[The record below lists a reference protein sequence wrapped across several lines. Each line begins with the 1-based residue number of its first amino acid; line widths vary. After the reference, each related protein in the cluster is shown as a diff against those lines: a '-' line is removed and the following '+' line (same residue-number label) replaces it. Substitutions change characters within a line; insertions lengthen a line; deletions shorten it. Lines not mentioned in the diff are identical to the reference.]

1 MRKTALILSLTLPTL
16 ALATEAPKLEDC
28 MVLPEGAQVLRA
40 EEGAEGGEFKRH
52 FVLDVP
58 DRLTAFAAVR
68 DEVKK
73 RFEATPYDVT
83 EKGDRIIFTCEG
95 DFLAVFQ
102 AEQKAGPGEVSYF
115 LIEWQ

>member
-1 MRKTALILSLTLPTL
+1 MRKTLLLLTL
-16 ALATEAPKLEDC
+16 ALPGLALAEEAPKLEDC

-40 EEGAEGGEFKRH
+40 EEGVEGGEFKRH
-52 FVLDVP
+52 FVLNTP
-58 DRLTAFAAVR
+58 DRLQAFGAVR

-73 RFEATPYDVT
+73 RFEATPYEVS

-102 AEQKAGPGEVSYF
+102 AEQKSGPGEVSYY